1 MKNRR
6 HVGGGL
12 GALTLW
18 LAACSSTEELPPP
31 APACVEPTG
40 APVEH
45 QGTVSA
51 AETWE
56 SSRPHLISGS
66 MTLRAAVTVE
76 GCAVVRVAAGTSV
89 AVEGSG
95 SLVSAGTS
103 ERPVR
108 FEPAEQGKPWG
119 QLRVSAPGTARLSWT
134 SLLGGGNSSFQDGTV
149 YVGNSSA
156 LPGPR
161 LLFVDHLTISG
172 SSSPGVV
179 LAGTTGFAEGSTDLT
194 ITSSGSQAMPE
205 PVALN
210 PNALGTLP
218 SGRYTGN
225 RSDALFVSLSVA
237 SSSVGYLGQDATL
250 RDLGVPYR
258 VDGLSVGNADAQ
270 ATLTVEAGVELRF
283 TQAKTLVVYDGRSA
297 LVAVGT
303 PERPVLFTSAR
314 ATPAA
319 GDWTGLRFGG
329 LNARDRLDQ
338 VRVLY
343 AGGDCQCSSYGCN
356 YLEGSFSVSSAIL
369 LFTQPA
375 TAFITRSRIE
385 HSAGHGILRG
395 WSGASDVSFLG
406 SNTFAE
412 VAGCTE
418 TTPRDSEGRCATNPP
433 CPKSP

>member
-1 MKNRR
+1 
-6 HVGGGL
+6 
-12 GALTLW
+12 
-18 LAACSSTEELPPP
+18 
-31 APACVEPTG
+31 
-40 APVEH
+40 VEH

-56 SSRPHLISGS
+56 SSRPHLISGN

-89 AVEGSG
+89 AVDGGG

-134 SLLGGGNSSFQDGTV
+134 SLLGGGSSSFEDGTV

-205 PVALN
+205 PMALN

-258 VDGLSVGNADAQ
+258 VDGLRVGNADAQ

-283 TQAKTLVVYDGRSA
+283 TQAKTLEVYDGRSA

-314 ATPAA
+314 ATPTP

-329 LNARDRLDQ
+329 LNARDTLDQ

-343 AGGDCQCSSYGCN
+343 AGGDCQCSSYG
-356 YLEGSFSVSSAIL
+356 
-369 LFTQPA
+369 
-375 TAFITRSRIE
+375 
-385 HSAGHGILRG
+385 
-395 WSGASDVSFLG
+395 
-406 SNTFAE
+406 
-412 VAGCTE
+412 
-418 TTPRDSEGRCATNPP
+418 
-433 CPKSP
+433 